1 MTARTERLRIDCP
14 GSMATFPS
22 VRTAEIPNFDRLS
35 DQERVALADEIL
47 GSLRNPD
54 ALPPPLAHRAELDR
68 RWAAYE
74 ANPGIA
80 LSREQFRAQ
89 VAALK
94 K

>member
-1 MTARTERLRIDCP
+1 
-14 GSMATFPS
+14 MAK
-22 VRTAEIPNFDRLS
+22 
-35 DQERVALADEIL
+35 ADEIL
-47 GSLRNPD
+47 GSLKDPG
-54 ALPPPLAHRAELDR
+54 ALPPPLAHRMELDR

-89 VAALK
+89 IAAQK

>member
-1 MTARTERLRIDCP
+1 MRT
-14 GSMATFPS
+14 T
-22 VRTAEIPNFDRLS
+22 EIPNFDQLS
-35 DQERVALADEIL
+35 DRERVALADEIL
-47 GSLRNPD
+47 CSLRHPD

-89 VAALK
+89 VAVLK
-94 K
+94 N